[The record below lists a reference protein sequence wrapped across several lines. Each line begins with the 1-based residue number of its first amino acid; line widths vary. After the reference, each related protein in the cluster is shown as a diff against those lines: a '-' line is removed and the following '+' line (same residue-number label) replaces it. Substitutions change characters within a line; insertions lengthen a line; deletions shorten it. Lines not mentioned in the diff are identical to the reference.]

1 MPWNAMNK
9 WMFDGQ
15 KYSPV
20 PDILLKPKC
29 PVTNYSLL
37 LMFMRHGELT
47 NYLNKYMNNVY
58 MFSIPLE
65 EMLIFIKKCV
75 FEYRLNRS
83 FMYYS
88 KRMMA
93 DKLFD
98 ILRDKY
104 PTYKNTDLLLLR
116 DMINESPDRVD
127 IYHALGLETPK
138 IKKTKKKKIKKMSYK
153 VYLDKYFNSINA

>member
-1 MPWNAMNK
+1 MPWQSMNK

-37 LMFMRHGELT
+37 VMFMRHGELT
-47 NYLNKYMNNVY
+47 HFLNKYMNNNY

-75 FEYRLNRS
+75 FEYRLTRNH
-83 FMYYS
+83 MYYS
-88 KRMMA
+88 KRLMA
-93 DKLFD
+93 DKMFD

-104 PTYKNTDLLLLR
+104 PTYKNTDLVLLR
-116 DMINESPDRVD
+116 DLINEAPDRLE

-138 IKKTKKKKIKKMSYK
+138 ITKTKKKKIKKISQNI
-153 VYLDKYFNSINA
+153 YLNKFYSMVDA

>member
-20 PDILLKPKC
+20 PNVLLKPKC

-37 LMFMRHGELT
+37 VMFMRHGEMT
-47 NYLNKYMNNVY
+47 HYLNKYINNVY

-75 FEYRLNRS
+75 FKYRLNRS

-88 KRMMA
+88 KRLMS

-98 ILRDKY
+98 LLREKY

-116 DMINESPDRVD
+116 DMINESPDRPE
-127 IYHALGLETPK
+127 IYHSLGLETPK
-138 IKKTKKKKIKKMSYK
+138 ITKTKKKKIEKITYK
-153 VYLDKYFNSINA
+153 NYIDKYFNLVNI